1 MKKYLFWLRKAEE
14 GFSMLELLIY
24 VGIVGVI
31 VSFAVSK
38 YNNAVA
44 MANTAKIQADLQA
57 IDAAITMYQLQN
69 GSNPDDIANDLSEYI
84 THSDQLKPPTGKCI
98 LKDSGIEAITATEYT
113 IADSGDEAE
122 LQGHTLDKFGKGDA
136 KAS

>member
-1 MKKYLFWLRKAEE
+1 MKKYFFWLRKAEE

-31 VSFAVSK
+31 VSFAVPK

-84 THSDQLKPPTGKCI
+84 THSD
-98 LKDSGIEAITATEYT
+98 
-113 IADSGDEAE
+113 
-122 LQGHTLDKFGKGDA
+122 
-136 KAS
+136 

>member
-1 MKKYLFWLRKAEE
+1 MKKWLFLIKKAED

-24 VGIVGVI
+24 VGIVGII
-31 VSFAVSK
+31 VSFAVPR

-44 MANTAKIQADLQA
+44 MANTAKIQADLQT

-69 GSNPDDIANDLSEYI
+69 GTNPANISDDLSEYI
-84 THSDQLKPPTGKCI
+84 AHADRLKPPTGKCI
-98 LKDSGIEAITATEYT
+98 LKDDGIKDISATEYVL
-113 IADSGDEAE
+113 ASSGDEAE
-122 LQGHTLDKFGKGDA
+122 LQGYTLDKFGKGES

>member
-1 MKKYLFWLRKAEE
+1 MKKWLFWLKKAEE

-31 VSFAVSK
+31 VSFAVPK

-57 IDAAITMYQLQN
+57 IDAAITMYQMQN
-69 GSNPDDIANDLSEYI
+69 GSNPANIETDLAEYI
-84 THSDQLKPPTGKCI
+84 AHADQLKPPVGKCI
-98 LKDSGIEAITATEYT
+98 LKDTGVADITATEYV

-122 LQGHTLDKFGKGDA
+122 LQGYTLDKFGKGEA

>member
-1 MKKYLFWLRKAEE
+1 MRKWIFFIKKAED

-31 VSFAVSK
+31 VSFAVPK

-44 MANTAKIQADLQA
+44 MANTAKIQTDLQT

-69 GSNPDDIANDLSEYI
+69 EKNPENIADDLSEYI
-84 THSDQLKPPTGKCI
+84 SHSDQLKPPTGKCI
-98 LKDSGIEAITATEYT
+98 LKDEGLTDISATVYAIS
-113 IADSGDEAE
+113 DSGDEAE
-122 LQGHTLDKFGKGDA
+122 LDGKTLDKFGKGEGM
-136 KAS
+136 KS

>member
-1 MKKYLFWLRKAEE
+1 MQPL
-14 GFSMLELLIY
+14 
-24 VGIVGVI
+24 
-31 VSFAVSK
+31 
-38 YNNAVA
+38 
-44 MANTAKIQADLQA
+44 
-57 IDAAITMYQLQN
+57 N